1 VRMSWAKR
9 VIAAGTLAA
18 ASVMLMWSVVPSAGQ
33 ANASKAPR
41 THDGKPD
48 FTGIWQALNAAN
60 WDIEPHPAE
69 QGPKQFGALFSI
81 PPGMGVVEGGEI
93 PYKPEALR
101 KRQEN
106 RQKRWTDDPE
116 VKCYLPGVPRF
127 VYMPYPFQI
136 AQGTD
141 YIIMSSEYAAAARTL
156 HLTTH
161 KEAPTNS
168 WMGHSKAR
176 FDGETLVVDVTSLN
190 GETWFDRAGNFAS
203 SDVHIVERFTFAGA
217 DRLTYEAQI
226 EDPTVFTRPWK
237 MRMPLYRR
245 AESDAQLLEFKCVEF
260 AEDLIYG
267 HLRRKPSK

>member
-1 VRMSWAKR
+1 MARGAR
-9 VIAAGTLAA
+9 RLTAATLAA
-18 ASVMLMWSVVPSAGQ
+18 ACMMWVVSAVLSAGQ
-33 ANASKAPR
+33 AAPGQAPR
-41 THDGKPD
+41 THDGKPN
-48 FTGIWQALNAAN
+48 FTGIWQALNSAN

-69 QGPKQFGALFSI
+69 QGPKQFGALFSV
-81 PPGMGVVEGGEI
+81 PPGMGVVESGEI
-93 PYKPEALR
+93 PYKPDALK

-106 RQKRWTDDPE
+106 RRKRWTDDPE

-136 AQGTD
+136 AQSSD

-161 KEAPTNS
+161 KDAPVDS
-168 WMGHSKAR
+168 WMGHSLAR
-176 FDGETLVVDVTSLN
+176 FEGESLVVDVNSLN
-190 GETWFDRAGNFAS
+190 GEAWFDRAGNFAS
-203 SDVHIVERFTFAGA
+203 SRVRIVERFTFNGP
-217 DRLTYEAQI
+217 DRLAYEAQI

-245 AESDAQLLEFKCVEF
+245 AESDSQLLEFKCVEF

-267 HLRRKPSK
+267 HLRRQSSKR

>member
-1 VRMSWAKR
+1 MSWAKW
-9 VIAAGTLAA
+9 VIASGIVAA
-18 ASVMLMWSVVPSAGQ
+18 ASIMLVCSVALSAGQ
-33 ANASKAPR
+33 AAAYKAPR

-48 FTGIWQALNAAN
+48 FTGIWQAINTAN
-60 WDIEPHPAE
+60 WDIEPHAAE

-93 PYKPEALR
+93 PYRPEALL

-106 RQKRWTDDPE
+106 GRRRWTDDPE

-136 AQGTD
+136 AQSSD
-141 YIIMSSEYAAAARTL
+141 YLIMSSEYAAAARTL

-168 WMGHSKAR
+168 WMGHSNAR
-176 FDGETLVVDVTSLN
+176 FEGESLVVDVTALN
-190 GETWFDRAGNFAS
+190 GEAWFDRTGNFAS
-203 SDVHIVERFTFAGA
+203 SNVRIVERFTFTGP
-217 DRLTYEAQI
+217 DRLIYEAQI

-237 MRMPLYRR
+237 MSMPLYRR
-245 AESDAQLLEFKCVEF
+245 AESDSQLLEFKCVEF

-267 HLRRKPSK
+267 HLRRQPSK

>member
-1 VRMSWAKR
+1 MALAKSW
-9 VIAAGTLAA
+9 IAGGMLAA
-18 ASVMLMWSVVPSAGQ
+18 ASTTLIWTVVLAAGQ
-33 ANASKAPR
+33 AAPSGAPR
-41 THDGKPD
+41 THNGKPN
-48 FTGIWQALNAAN
+48 FAGVWQAINTAN
-60 WDIEPHPAE
+60 WDVEAHGAEP
-69 QGPKQFGALFSI
+69 GPKQFGALFSV

-106 RQKRWTDDPE
+106 RRKRWTDDPE

-136 AQGTD
+136 VQNVD
-141 YIIMSSEYAAAARTL
+141 YIIMSSEYAAAARTV

-168 WMGHSKAR
+168 WNGHSRGR
-176 FDGETLVVDVTSLN
+176 FDGESLIVDVTGLN
-190 GETWFDRAGNFAS
+190 GEAWFDRSGNFAS
-203 SDVHIVERFTFAGA
+203 ANVHIVERFTFAGP

-237 MRMPLYRR
+237 ITMPLYRR

-267 HLRRKPSK
+267 HLRRQPSK